1 MASSAT
7 LRVRERIDAAS
18 TRIGRVKRI
27 DRVARWLIIAG
38 GISIIIG
45 VLFIFLFIAAETLPL
60 FRPAKALWLSTLTLD
75 AAQAPA
81 AQARRSQRIPHP
93 ASGRGSASPI
103 HRSCLR
109 HRR

>member
-81 AQARRSQRIPHP
+81 SIV
-93 ASGRGSASPI
+93 
-103 HRSCLR
+103 
-109 HRR
+109 